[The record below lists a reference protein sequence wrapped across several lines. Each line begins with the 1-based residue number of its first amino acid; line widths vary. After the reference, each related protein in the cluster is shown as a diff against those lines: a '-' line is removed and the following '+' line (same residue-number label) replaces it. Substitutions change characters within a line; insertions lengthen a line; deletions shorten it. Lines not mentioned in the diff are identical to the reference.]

1 MIGRAVAP
9 VAVIALMLSLAA
21 CGEKPQTLD
30 ASAKKVDAQP
40 WSLSDAANPAFKA
53 PGWKA
58 GDKTSWE
65 QGLKARAQN
74 TQNEYS
80 KTVSPK

>member
-58 GDKTSWE
+58 GDKTAWDN
-65 QGLKARAQN
+65 QIRQRNQAQN
-74 TQNEYS
+74 DYAR
-80 KTVSPK
+80 